1 MEGVVLTRCGIL
13 RELSHEKGDIQVHV
27 FFLDRK
33 SVV

>member
-27 FFLDRK
+27 FFFNIH
-33 SVV
+33 